1 MEAAITILYQA
12 SQLMLIA
19 AVVLILYRFSRG
31 VSVFDRVV
39 AFETIG
45 LAVVG
50 YLLLESNATTA
61 RHNCPALHRCSAR
74 TGPVLGR
81 GNHISCLFSRPR
93 GVSR

>member
-12 SQLMLIA
+12 SQLMLIV
-19 AVVLILYRFSRG
+19 AVVLVLYRFSLG
-31 VSVFDRVV
+31 PSVFDRVV

-61 RHNCPALHRCSAR
+61 RLYTDAALGLALFSVVGTVFLAYF
-74 TGPVLGR
+74 LGR
-81 GNHISCLFSRPR
+81 GEFPDE
-93 GVSR
+93 

>member
-19 AVVLILYRFSRG
+19 AVVLLLYRFSRAS
-31 VSVFDRVV
+31 SVFERVV

-45 LAVVG
+45 LGVVG

-61 RHNCPALHRCSAR
+61 RLYTDAALGLALFSVVGTMLLAYF
-74 TGPVLGR
+74 LGR
-81 GNHISCLFSRPR
+81 GEFPDE
-93 GVSR
+93 

>member
-19 AVVLILYRFSRG
+19 AVVLILYRFSLG
-31 VSVFDRVV
+31 PSVFDRVV

-61 RHNCPALHRCSAR
+61 RPDE
-74 TGPVLGR
+74 
-81 GNHISCLFSRPR
+81 
-93 GVSR
+93 